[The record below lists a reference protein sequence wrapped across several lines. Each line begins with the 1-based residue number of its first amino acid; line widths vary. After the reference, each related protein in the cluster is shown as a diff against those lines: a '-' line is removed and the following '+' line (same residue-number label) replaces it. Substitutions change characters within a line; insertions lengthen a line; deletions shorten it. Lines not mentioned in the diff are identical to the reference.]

1 MKECG
6 GVSPFDAMMTQMS
19 MTTSS
24 LQGDMSAARRYVTNV
39 LELVVLFTLAMCPLG
54 VNSTIWKGLTCCHSR
69 LKSCKV
75 GTEKERS

>member
-24 LQGDMSAARRYVTNV
+24 LQGDMSAARRYVKNV
-39 LELVVLFTLAMCPLG
+39 LELVVLFTLAMWPLG
-54 VNSTIWKGLTCCHSR
+54 VNSTI
-69 LKSCKV
+69 CK
-75 GTEKERS
+75 KERHIWRCSCECSF